1 MSKFNDGL
9 TNNEW
14 LLLECLWEN
23 SPKNGREAVEYMKKS
38 AGWSRSTT
46 LTMLRR
52 MTEKGL
58 IECEEKN
65 DLKMYSPLVERQ
77 EAVVK
82 ETQNFLSRVYKGSIS
97 VMMSAIAQK
106 QDLTREEIEELYE
119 ILDNAKKKEMNKKCS
134 IG

>member
-1 MSKFNDGL
+1 MSKFHDGL

-23 SPKNGREAVEYMKKS
+23 SPKNGRETVEYMKKS
-38 AGWSRSTT
+38 VGWSRSTT

-82 ETQNFLSRVYKGSIS
+82 ETQNFLSRVYNGSIS

-106 QDLTREEIEELYE
+106 QDLSREEIEELYE
-119 ILDNAKKKEMNKKCS
+119 ILDNAKKGDE
-134 IG
+134 

>member
-1 MSKFNDGL
+1 
-9 TNNEW
+9 
-14 LLLECLWEN
+14 
-23 SPKNGREAVEYMKKS
+23 
-38 AGWSRSTT
+38 
-46 LTMLRR
+46 MLRR

-58 IECEEKN
+58 VECEEKN

-119 ILDNAKKKEMNKKCS
+119 ILDNARKGDE
-134 IG
+134 

>member
-23 SPKNGREAVEYMKKS
+23 SPRNGREAVEYMQKS

-58 IECEEKN
+58 VECEEQN
-65 DLKMYSPLVERQ
+65 DLKMYAPLVERQ

-82 ETQNFLSRVYKGSIS
+82 ETQNFLSRVYKGSVS

-106 QDLTREEIEELYE
+106 QDLSRKEIEELYA
-119 ILDNAKKKEMNKKCS
+119 ILDNAKKKEMNKNA
-134 IG
+134 

>member
-1 MSKFNDGL
+1 MSKFHDGL

-23 SPKNGREAVEYMKKS
+23 SPKNGRETVEYMKKS
-38 AGWSRSTT
+38 VGWSRSTT

-58 IECEEKN
+58 VECEEKN

-119 ILDNAKKKEMNKKCS
+119 ILDNARKGDE
-134 IG
+134 

>member
-23 SPKNGREAVEYMKKS
+23 SPRNGRETVEFMKKS

-119 ILDNAKKKEMNKKCS
+119 ILDNARKGDE
-134 IG
+134 

>member
-1 MSKFNDGL
+1 MSKFYDGL
-9 TNNEW
+9 TTNEW

-23 SPKNGREAVEYMKKS
+23 SPKNGRETVEYMKKS

-106 QDLTREEIEELYE
+106 QDLSREEIEELYE
-119 ILDNAKKKEMNKKCS
+119 ILDNAKKGDE
-134 IG
+134 

>member
-119 ILDNAKKKEMNKKCS
+119 ILDNAKKGDE
-134 IG
+134 

>member
-23 SPKNGREAVEYMKKS
+23 SPKNGRETVEYMKKS
-38 AGWSRSTT
+38 VGWSRSTT

-82 ETQNFLSRVYKGSIS
+82 ETQNFLSRVYNGSIS

-106 QDLTREEIEELYE
+106 QDLSREEIEELYE
-119 ILDNAKKKEMNKKCS
+119 ILDNAKKGDE
-134 IG
+134 

>member
-1 MSKFNDGL
+1 MSKFHDGL

-23 SPKNGREAVEYMKKS
+23 SPKNGRETVEYMKKS
-38 AGWSRSTT
+38 VGWSRSTT

-58 IECEEKN
+58 VECEEKN

-119 ILDNAKKKEMNKKCS
+119 ILDNAKKGDE
-134 IG
+134 